1 MFQKSLIALMFC
13 LVPTI
18 AVAAPLPKPNSTGDY
33 AGNIGHQSWVVVDP
47 DPDGVNCR
55 WSKAMPTNWY
65 APDAK
70 LPPLTI
76 GQWAIVKRF
85 SRNTILK
92 ANLTPAGFA
101 TITDTLKKP
110 WLKVDIG
117 ENDRICFVRANARFI
132 RPVRR

>member
-1 MFQKSLIALMFC
+1 MFQKSLIALTFC
-13 LVPTI
+13 LMPTI
-18 AVAAPLPKPNSTGDY
+18 ALAAPLPRPNSTGDY
-33 AGNIGHQSWVVVDP
+33 IGRTSHQSWVVVDP

-55 WSKAMPTNWY
+55 WSKAMPAEWY

-85 SRNTILK
+85 RRNTVLK

-117 ENDRICFVRANARFI
+117 ENDRICFVRANARYI
-132 RPVRR
+132 RPVQR